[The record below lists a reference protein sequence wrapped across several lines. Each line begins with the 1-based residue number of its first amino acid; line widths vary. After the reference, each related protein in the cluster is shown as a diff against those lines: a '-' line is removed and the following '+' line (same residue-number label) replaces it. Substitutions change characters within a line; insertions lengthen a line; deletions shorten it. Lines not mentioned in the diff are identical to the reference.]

1 MNRYDTQFL
10 DLPDEILLII
20 LKKLNNI
27 DVLYSFLN
35 INNQRLNIIAQEKIF
50 TNILNFT
57 SIDNISSNDC
67 LKLDRFC
74 TADLIK
80 RILLATNYPNLT
92 KLKIFN
98 FKEEIVLYY
107 FTNESPLRYI
117 FQQQITDLILVNSD
131 KHNMIESIPNYT
143 RNVYAYILSFCK
155 NLKHLSVIETSYP
168 RLLLC
173 DLPSTTFFSSI
184 LTYLCINVTTFDDCL
199 YLLDGR
205 LHQLT
210 TLIVELYSIHS
221 STISHNMDNLRNLK
235 CFSLK
240 SYWLIVSYDYTILP
254 LLRRMSCLEKLTLY
268 LRIDDR
274 NRFID
279 DTHLEN
285 EILVYM
291 PWLHSFT
298 FYICT
303 YMNVV
308 DLQHNISNKDIQQTF
323 TNIKQQPIANTLHS
337 IHGNKIVYSILSISF
352 EFDHL
357 EDIGNTF
364 PNIKCSYVTYLLIQD
379 VVPFDHQFFI
389 RISQNFPLIMNL
401 RIMNIYSQS
410 SLNLNMFATENNQ
423 LYATAVYPRLISLDI
438 FCAHHD
444 YVEEF
449 LNEKK
454 TYVPCLTQLRVVYND
469 LRIVTKNFTRE
480 ETRRNCANIKRLILI
495 TQLAHTK
502 DFYLYF
508 PLL

>member
-1 MNRYDTQFL
+1 
-10 DLPDEILLII
+10 
-20 LKKLNNI
+20 
-27 DVLYSFLN
+27 
-35 INNQRLNIIAQEKIF
+35 
-50 TNILNFT
+50 
-57 SIDNISSNDC
+57 
-67 LKLDRFC
+67 
-74 TADLIK
+74 
-80 RILLATNYPNLT
+80 
-92 KLKIFN
+92 
-98 FKEEIVLYY
+98 
-107 FTNESPLRYI
+107 
-117 FQQQITDLILVNSD
+117 
-131 KHNMIESIPNYT
+131 
-143 RNVYAYILSFCK
+143 
-155 NLKHLSVIETSYP
+155 
-168 RLLLC
+168 
-173 DLPSTTFFSSI
+173 
-184 LTYLCINVTTFDDCL
+184 
-199 YLLDGR
+199 
-205 LHQLT
+205 
-210 TLIVELYSIHS
+210 
-221 STISHNMDNLRNLK
+221 
-235 CFSLK
+235 
-240 SYWLIVSYDYTILP
+240 
-254 LLRRMSCLEKLTLY
+254 MSCLEKLTLY

-323 TNIKQQPIANTLHS
+323 TNIKQQPVANTLHS

-357 EDIGNTF
+357 EDIGNTC

-401 RIMNIYSQS
+401 RIMNVVSQS
-410 SLNLNMFATENNQ
+410 SLDFNMFATENNQ